1 MYGELQVSSAR
12 AHELAISA
20 KDASHAAANRT
31 EETEAPG
38 ISPPRCRDGDETQ
51 PACAPSRR
59 RDLALRPTRIERR
72 PQRVNLLYLYAGAGS
87 RVPPGNERASRRMEA
102 DQLRAR
108 QSSFKARY
116 RAQ

>member
-59 RDLALRPTRIERR
+59 RDLALRPARIERR
-72 PQRVNLLYLYAGAGS
+72 PQRVNLLYLEGGDGS
-87 RVPPGNERASRRMEA
+87 REPHGKRRPLEA
-102 DQLRAR
+102 WMRM
-108 QSSFKARY
+108 SCVRY
-116 RAQ
+116 